1 MIRLLLVVLIIGG
14 LTAWILKQNMGPVKP
29 DESGGTLYQSE
40 FEKAR
45 GVEDMLQEAAKHR
58 GEPEFPQDE

>member
-14 LTAWILKQNMGPVKP
+14 LTAWIIKQNTGPAKP
-29 DESGGTLYQSE
+29 DGSGSTLYQEE

-45 GVEDMLQEAAKHR
+45 GVEQMLQEAAKHR
-58 GEPEFPQDE
+58 GEPEITRDE